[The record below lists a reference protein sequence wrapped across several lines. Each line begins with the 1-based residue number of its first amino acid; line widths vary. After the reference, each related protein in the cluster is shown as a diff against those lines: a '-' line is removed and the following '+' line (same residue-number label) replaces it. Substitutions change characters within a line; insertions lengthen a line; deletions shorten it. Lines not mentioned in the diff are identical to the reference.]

1 MNIINKSIISS
12 ALVKRCKRRRSVI
25 DWFKKFQ
32 INKAI
37 ELFVLIWKKLFAKA
51 IFYAISVTDI
61 ILNKLSNI
69 FENKN
74 DGFGIMKQVP
84 GPELNS
90 TQKNVIVIFKKCG
103 LSIAIHM
110 NLYVANLLDLQ
121 LNLRNNVYIPYEK
134 PNIIQYILTSN
145 ETNHLR
151 F

>member
-12 ALVKRCKRRRSVI
+12 ALVKQCKIRRSVI

-51 IFYAISVTDI
+51 IFYAISITDI

-84 GPELNS
+84 GPGLNS

-134 PNIIQYILTSN
+134 PNIMQYILTSN

>member
-1 MNIINKSIISS
+1 M
-12 ALVKRCKRRRSVI
+12 
-25 DWFKKFQ
+25 
-32 INKAI
+32 
-37 ELFVLIWKKLFAKA
+37 
-51 IFYAISVTDI
+51 
-61 ILNKLSNI
+61 SNI

-90 TQKNVIVIFKKCG
+90 TQKHAIVIFKKCG
-103 LSIAIHM
+103 LSIATHM
-110 NLYVANLLDLQ
+110 NLYVVNLLDLQ
-121 LNLRNNVYIPYEK
+121 FNLRNNVYILYEK